1 MYKHVLSLAAL
12 AAGLAASAAPAD
24 AQVRRGHV
32 VVGRGVAD
40 HGFAQWRSASRQPG
54 SATVNRGLQTGD
66 GHGYRHSRSR
76 DYGPGHYSADRS
88 TQFNNGRG
96 ATTARDANWGDGSF
110 SGSRSTTLNN
120 GDSFGRTTSATN
132 NGDGTASY
140 STTVTGPQ
148 GGSRTVSGTVPRHP

>member
-12 AAGLAASAAPAD
+12 AAGLVAAGGSAD

-32 VVGRGVAD
+32 VAGRGAAG
-40 HGFAQWRSASRQPG
+40 HGFAQWRSVSRQPG
-54 SATVNRGLQTGD
+54 SATIRRGLQTSD
-66 GHGYRHSRSR
+66 GRGYRHERSR

-96 ATTARDANWGDGSF
+96 ATTSRDANWGDGSF
-110 SGSRSTTLNN
+110 NSNRTTTLNN
-120 GDSFGRTTSATN
+120 GSSFGRTTSATN

-140 STTVTGPQ
+140 SSTVTGPQ
-148 GGSRTVSGTVPRHP
+148 GATRTVSGTVPRRP